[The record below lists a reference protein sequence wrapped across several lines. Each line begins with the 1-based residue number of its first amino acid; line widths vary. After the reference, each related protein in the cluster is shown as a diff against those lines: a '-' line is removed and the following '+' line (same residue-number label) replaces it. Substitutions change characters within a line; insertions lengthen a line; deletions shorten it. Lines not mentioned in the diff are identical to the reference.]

1 MLFPLT
7 TTRSSGCN
15 KLQRKL
21 LFADSL
27 AKLPYK
33 IGAIRGILTN
43 LVNNLKELQFKTKTS
58 GLSSTDVAPAFSMF
72 NDLQKSTA
80 GLCRFHILDTHRQ
93 PQMFYIFRGQSSLP
107 VLAVELQKSCDLLQV
122 KSCSIV
128 FKSILWKQLITIFGL
143 GCQSGDNF
151 QHDRGPLL
159 CLPGPPIIANLFA
172 RILSI
177 ASSQGAV
184 GLLGDRLHQLGKK
197 G

>member
-1 MLFPLT
+1 
-7 TTRSSGCN
+7 
-15 KLQRKL
+15 
-21 LFADSL
+21 
-27 AKLPYK
+27 
-33 IGAIRGILTN
+33 
-43 LVNNLKELQFKTKTS
+43 
-58 GLSSTDVAPAFSMF
+58 
-72 NDLQKSTA
+72 
-80 GLCRFHILDTHRQ
+80 
-93 PQMFYIFRGQSSLP
+93 MFYIFRGQSSLP

-128 FKSILWKQLITIFGL
+128 FKSILWKQLITIFGP